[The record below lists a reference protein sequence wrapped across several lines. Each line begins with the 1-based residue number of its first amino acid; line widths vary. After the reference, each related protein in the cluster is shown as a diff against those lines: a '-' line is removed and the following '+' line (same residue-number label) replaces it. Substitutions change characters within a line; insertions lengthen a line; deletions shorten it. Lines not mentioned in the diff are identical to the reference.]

1 MNKRNQ
7 IGIEEKMAS
16 ENRNIFTSTHL
27 TIEKDFIKEE
37 GLEQILENYKS
48 SLLAL
53 FRPIKT
59 FQNDYFS
66 RENKSNKIK
75 ILKKSLNTLKESL
88 AKMNREKTR
97 QYNALKV
104 AKEDSIMRKQEIL
117 FPENDNDNKNYEYDL
132 CSSYIK
138 KKIELN
144 YINFQLEN
152 EIQKTDI
159 LIGIK
164 NKTYL
169 YLKHITFYLNLNRE
183 IFCKINQED
192 TETVSEILKNIRTLV
207 KNEFI
212 SVVKEKMETD
222 LEIDSVTSKIKTM
235 NDNIIKYKK
244 GDNKYVNEDEII
256 YEDTKEN
263 NKTLIA
269 NNQNKRNTCANIN
282 KIGFNK
288 NLLKRPSNNL
298 AKKHLSI
305 DEALEDNFY
314 RNKILEL
321 FLKNND
327 FMNNNINQINNFLNI
342 NVNINLGNN
351 KYNCSSSSS
360 ENEEGCK
367 NNQNVNIS
375 SDISSNKSEEE
386 IKENND

>member
-1 MNKRNQ
+1 
-7 IGIEEKMAS
+7 
-16 ENRNIFTSTHL
+16 
-27 TIEKDFIKEE
+27 
-37 GLEQILENYKS
+37 
-48 SLLAL
+48 
-53 FRPIKT
+53 
-59 FQNDYFS
+59 
-66 RENKSNKIK
+66 
-75 ILKKSLNTLKESL
+75 
-88 AKMNREKTR
+88 
-97 QYNALKV
+97 
-104 AKEDSIMRKQEIL
+104 
-117 FPENDNDNKNYEYDL
+117 
-132 CSSYIK
+132 
-138 KKIELN
+138 
-144 YINFQLEN
+144 
-152 EIQKTDI
+152 
-159 LIGIK
+159 
-164 NKTYL
+164 
-169 YLKHITFYLNLNRE
+169 
-183 IFCKINQED
+183 
-192 TETVSEILKNIRTLV
+192 
-207 KNEFI
+207 
-212 SVVKEKMETD
+212 METD

-256 YEDTKEN
+256 YEDTKEH

>member
-1 MNKRNQ
+1 MKKRNQ

-16 ENRNIFTSTHL
+16 ENRNIFTSAHL

-53 FRPIKT
+53 FKPIKT

-256 YEDTKEN
+256 YEDTKEH
-263 NKTLIA
+263 NKTLFI

-367 NNQNVNIS
+367 NNQNVNNS

>member
-1 MNKRNQ
+1 MKKRNQ

-16 ENRNIFTSTHL
+16 ENRNIFTSAHL

-53 FRPIKT
+53 FKPIKT

-183 IFCKINQED
+183 IFCKIDQED
-192 TETVSEILKNIRTLV
+192 TEIVSEILKNIRTLV

-256 YEDTKEN
+256 YEDTKEH

-269 NNQNKRNTCANIN
+269 NNQNKRNSCANIN

-351 KYNCSSSSS
+351 KYTCSSSS

-367 NNQNVNIS
+367 NNQNVNNS
-375 SDISSNKSEEE
+375 SDTSSNKSEEE

>member
-1 MNKRNQ
+1 MKKRNQ

-16 ENRNIFTSTHL
+16 ENRNIFTSAHL

-53 FRPIKT
+53 FKPIKT

-88 AKMNREKTR
+88 SKMNREKTR

-117 FPENDNDNKNYEYDL
+117 FPENDNDNINYEYDL

-144 YINFQLEN
+144 YLNFQLEN

-256 YEDTKEN
+256 YEDTKED
-263 NKTLIA
+263 NKTLFI

>member
-1 MNKRNQ
+1 MKKRNQ

-16 ENRNIFTSTHL
+16 ENRNIFTSAHL

-48 SLLAL
+48 SLLSL
-53 FRPIKT
+53 FKPIKT

-192 TETVSEILKNIRTLV
+192 TEIVSEILKNIRTLV

-222 LEIDSVTSKIKTM
+222 LEIDSVTSKIKTT

-256 YEDTKEN
+256 YEDTKEY
-263 NKTLIA
+263 NKTLVI

-351 KYNCSSSSS
+351 KYNCSSS

-367 NNQNVNIS
+367 NNQNVNNS

>member
-1 MNKRNQ
+1 MKKRNQ

-16 ENRNIFTSTHL
+16 ENRNIFTSAHL

-53 FRPIKT
+53 FKPIKT

-117 FPENDNDNKNYEYDL
+117 FPENDNDNINYEYDL

-138 KKIELN
+138 KKMELN

-152 EIQKTDI
+152 EIIKTDI
-159 LIGIK
+159 LKGIK

-192 TETVSEILKNIRTLV
+192 TETVSEILKKIQTLV
-207 KNEFI
+207 KNQFI
-212 SVVKEKMETD
+212 SIVKEKMETD
-222 LEIDSVTSKIKTM
+222 LEIDSVTSKIKVI
-235 NDNIIKYKK
+235 NDNKRKYKN
-244 GDNKYVNEDEII
+244 GNNKYVKQDEII
-256 YEDTKEN
+256 YEDPKEHN
-263 NKTLIA
+263 RTLV
-269 NNQNKRNTCANIN
+269 NNQNKRNTYSGHN
-282 KIGFNK
+282 KISSNK
-288 NLLKRPSNNL
+288 NLFKRPSNNL
-298 AKKHLSI
+298 TKKHLSI
-305 DEALEDNFY
+305 DEALENNLH

-327 FMNNNINQINNFLNI
+327 IMNNNINQINNFLNI

-367 NNQNVNIS
+367 NNQNVNNS